1 MSSAFEAPD
10 LSSSYMSMKSMESLP
25 AAEPA
30 TGESAAMDASLAKVE
45 EERKDSIQREQ
56 ETVI

>member
-1 MSSAFEAPD
+1 
-10 LSSSYMSMKSMESLP
+10 MSMKSMESLP